1 MPARTSSHLR
11 FSLWVRALWLTLS
24 LCAFSVQGAEADDF
38 FDPTF
43 GALNE
48 ELEVAADDQKKAV
61 FVFFEMD
68 GCPFCHWM
76 KQHVLNQ
83 PEVQN
88 YFQKNFLNLS
98 LNISRE
104 MDMTDFQGT
113 QYSMQE
119 FSHLLRIR
127 ATPLMLFVDLKGQ
140 VIFRFI
146 GKTSSVQEF
155 LWMGEYVAEGHYHQ
169 HSFIRFKQQKRA
181 SLKKS

>member
-1 MPARTSSHLR
+1 
-11 FSLWVRALWLTLS
+11 
-24 LCAFSVQGAEADDF
+24 
-38 FDPTF
+38 
-43 GALNE
+43 
-48 ELEVAADDQKKAV
+48 
-61 FVFFEMD
+61 MD

-155 LWMGEYVAEGHYHQ
+155 LWMGEYDAEWHYHQ